1 MWYFTTSRTKKCK
14 NSWYAS
20 AHTSCFLSMLGR
32 PADCSEQTCW
42 LGSAELLSLV
52 ATFQKQSSWTP
63 YSISLNLIRR
73 LLSLAQSYSSAYGVV
88 FFSLRSRILR
98 LTEPYPSACIV
109 ISFKILCRLVSFT
122 QPFALALTGRLAGC
136 YYILSIARDQEHWV
150 LLSILEPH
158 AKVLYNINKRSPWT
172 YTLSTDFLE
181 YNLNDWNL
189 LLSKVFSHHWQ
200 TL

>member
-1 MWYFTTSRTKKCK
+1 MQVRIPAAFLVC
-14 NSWYAS
+14 S
-20 AHTSCFLSMLGR
+20 ADLLTAVSR
-32 PADCSEQTCW
+32 PAEPSDNFPE
-42 LGSAELLSLV
+42 AV
-52 ATFQKQSSWTP
+52 
-63 YSISLNLIRR
+63 SLNSIFYLFEPDQTPSFTCAVI
-73 LLSLAQSYSSAYGVV
+73 

-109 ISFKILCRLVSFT
+109 ISFKILNRLVSFT

-150 LLSILEPH
+150 LLAILEPH

-189 LLSKVFSHHWQ
+189 LLSKVFSYHWQ